1 MFEHVV
7 SLIAMTV
14 VAAPDAVVAST
25 SGRAHYA
32 LAAGRARVGL
42 RTGQTRAEV
51 YAELERA
58 FSLDPTLAVR
68 AEDDPDFL
76 SEHGSTD
83 WERLIST
90 TLSLEGLPPNTA
102 NALRRLRAAVVA
114 VVAAPQS
121 AQAQYELAAALAL
134 SRRESELI
142 CRLRAYEDEVF
153 SALNRAVALDPKL
166 RARALKDPSFS
177 RLHRT
182 IKWQWLRGLE
192 AKRDRRK
199 ILQGVNWLF
208 ADGRPEALSVRLGA
222 SGDVKGWRRDFKGD
236 DLVSGPLIGWRWRLE
251 PEGALIF
258 DGTREHLM
266 VLEGDWLR
274 SVNPND
280 WYRFGSAAECEVF

>member
-1 MFEHVV
+1 MIEHVL
-7 SLIAMTV
+7 SLIAMAV
-14 VAAPDAVVAST
+14 VAAPDAGVVST

-32 LAAGRARVGL
+32 LAAGSARVGL
-42 RTGQTRAEV
+42 RTSQTRAEV

-58 FSLDPTLAVR
+58 FSLDPTLAAR
-68 AEDDPDFL
+68 AYVDPDFR

-90 TLSLEGLPPNTA
+90 TVSLEGLPAKTA
-102 NALRRLRAAVVA
+102 DALRRLRAAVVA
-114 VVAAPQS
+114 VVADPQA
-121 AQAQYELAAALAL
+121 AQAQYELAVALAL
-134 SRRESELI
+134 SRREPEWI
-142 CRLRAYEDEVF
+142 CALRAYEEEVF

-166 RARALKDPSFS
+166 RARALKDRSFS

-199 ILQGVNWLF
+199 ILQGVDWDF
-208 ADGRPEALSVRLGA
+208 DDGRPETLSVQLGA
-222 SGDVKGWRRDFKGD
+222 SGDVKGWRRDLKGD

-266 VLEGDWLR
+266 VLEGDWLK
-274 SVNPND
+274 SVNDD
-280 WYRFGSAAECEVF
+280 WYQFGSAAECEVY